1 MTKKKKAHSEEIKQN
16 IINDIINNKDIRSQY
31 NDGSDNN
38 NGADIENASGKEDK
52 VDSVK
57 TDAEATVASDKDVKQ
72 EISVEEKLAE
82 MQDRYLRLSAEF
94 DNYRKRTLRE
104 KMEITKN
111 AGEDILLNIIPV
123 MDDFERAMKQMETG
137 SDCVAVKSGI
147 DLIYNKFSEFIKQN
161 GIREIESLNT
171 DFNVDLHEAITKIP
185 VQDESKKGKVVEVI
199 AKGYRLYD
207 KVIRFSK
214 VVVGE

>member
-1 MTKKKKAHSEEIKQN
+1 MTKKKKAHSKEIKQN
-16 IINDIINNKDIRSQY
+16 IINDIIDNKDIRAQY
-31 NDGSDNN
+31 NDGSNDN

-52 VDSVK
+52 ADSMK
-57 TDAEATVASDKDVKQ
+57 ADAEATVASDKDVKQ
-72 EISVEEKLAE
+72 EISVDEKLAE

-111 AGEDILLNIIPV
+111 AGEEILLSIIPV

-199 AKGYRLYD
+199 AKGYKLYD

>member
-1 MTKKKKAHSEEIKQN
+1 M
-16 IINDIINNKDIRSQY
+16 
-31 NDGSDNN
+31 
-38 NGADIENASGKEDK
+38 
-52 VDSVK
+52 K

-82 MQDRYLRLSAEF
+82 MQDRYLRLSAES

-104 KMEITKN
+104 KMELTKN
-111 AGEDILLNIIPV
+111 AGENILISIIPV
-123 MDDFERAMKQMETG
+123 MDDFERAMKLMETS
-137 SDCVAVKSGI
+137 SDYVAVKNGI

-185 VQDESKKGKVVEVI
+185 CSG
-199 AKGYRLYD
+199 
-207 KVIRFSK
+207 
-214 VVVGE
+214 